1 VGTRRATRGMP
12 RSNERFFFVHVMKT
26 GGTTMWVHARR
37 SFAADALYPDPR
49 VDPVGPFEA
58 YMNINYL
65 TSLDP
70 SRSARIRCY
79 MGHFPFMVTDAL
91 GGGFITMSILRHPVE
106 RTVSFLKHWRTLDP
120 RRQHRSLAQL
130 YAAPRVRKLFAT
142 NHQTRMFALR
152 PEDRPDSFLE
162 WIAIDEERLELA
174 KANLDRV
181 DLLGIHEHY
190 DHFLA
195 QLRDRYRWQI
205 PMRTKKLASAA
216 EDVSDTL
223 RRRILSDN
231 AADIELYEHARARV
245 ELEA

>member
-1 VGTRRATRGMP
+1 VGTRRATRRML

-37 SFAADALYPDPR
+37 SFTADALYPNPR
-49 VDPVGPFEA
+49 VDPVGPFQA
-58 YMNINYL
+58 YMNIEYL

-70 SRSARIRCY
+70 SRLAGIRCF
-79 MGHFPFMVTDAL
+79 MGHFPFMVTDVL
-91 GGGFITMSILRHPVE
+91 GDGFVTMSVVRHPVD

-120 RRQHRSLAQL
+120 RRKDRSLAQL

-152 PEDRPDSFLE
+152 PQDRPGSFLE
-162 WIAIDEERLELA
+162 WLEIDERRLKLA
-174 KANLDRV
+174 KANVDRV
-181 DLLGIHEHY
+181 DLLGIHEQY
-190 DHFLA
+190 DRFLA
-195 QLRDRYRWQI
+195 QLRDRYRWHV

-223 RRRILSDN
+223 RRRILADN
-231 AADIELYEHARARV
+231 AADAELYEHARARWHH
-245 ELEA
+245 ES